1 MSRNSKIN
9 AEMDAAEAVESA
21 PPGREILPVVAIV
34 GRVNVGKSTLY
45 NALTKTRDAIVSDM
59 PGVTRDRQ
67 YGVCR
72 HGSRHFLVIDT
83 GGMGEPDSELAEYVG
98 RQARLAIDEADV
110 VVFLV
115 DARAGM
121 LPDDFE
127 LARELRRAKAPV
139 LLVANK
145 TDGIDPNR
153 VQAEISELGL
163 PEFYQIAAAHNRGV
177 TDLTDEIIAHL
188 PEPVRDENAEVDDN
202 KIRVAIVGRPNVG
215 KSTLVNRLLGEERV
229 LAYDRPGT
237 TRDSIEVEVVRDDQA
252 FTLIDTAGIRRRP
265 KVHEAVEK
273 FSVIKALQSIEHAN
287 VAVVM
292 IDAKQGVSEQDNAII
307 GHVLDA
313 GRALILALNKWDGLE
328 RHERTA
334 VENELDRR
342 LDYVPWAIKVPI
354 SALHGSG
361 LGELTKALKRAHRS
375 ATRAFTPSDLTE
387 SINKAFDAYQP
398 PLVNGRTAKFR
409 YCHQGGR
416 NPPRI
421 VIHGNRLSTLPESYK
436 RYLENFIRD
445 RYRMIGT
452 PIRLELR
459 DGVNPFEG
467 KKNVL
472 TDRQVQKKRRLLRFS
487 KGKG

>member
-1 MSRNSKIN
+1 MSSRNDKIN
-9 AEMDAAEAVESA
+9 ADMDAAELVVEA
-21 PPGREILPVVAIV
+21 PVGREILPVVAIV

-45 NALTKTRDAIVSDM
+45 NAMTKTRDAIVSDM

-72 HGSRHFLVIDT
+72 HGVRHFVIVDT
-83 GGMGEPDSELAEYVG
+83 GGLGEPDSELAEYVG
-98 RQARLAIDEADV
+98 KQARVAVEEADV

-127 LARELRRAKAPV
+127 LARELRRSHKPV
-139 LLVANK
+139 MLVANK

-153 VQAEISELGL
+153 VQADISELGL
-163 PEFYQIAAAHNRGV
+163 PDFYQIAAAHNRGV
-177 TDLTDEIIAHL
+177 TDLVEEIIAHL
-188 PEPVRDENAEVDDN
+188 PEPLINLDALEDDQ
-202 KIRVAIVGRPNVG
+202 KIRIAIVGRPNVG
-215 KSTLVNRLLGEERV
+215 KSTLVNRLLGEDRV
-229 LAYDRPGT
+229 LAYDKPGT
-237 TRDSIEVEVVRDDQA
+237 TRDSIEVEVTRDGQS

-265 KVHEAVEK
+265 KVSEAVEK

-287 VAVVM
+287 VVVVM
-292 IDAKQGVSEQDNAII
+292 IDAQQGVSEQDNAII

-334 VENELDRR
+334 VERELERR
-342 LDYVPWAIKVPI
+342 LDYVPWAIQVPI

-361 LGELTKALKRAHRS
+361 LGELTKAFKRAHRS
-375 ATRAFTPSDLTE
+375 ATKVFSASDLTE
-387 SINKAFDAYQP
+387 SINKAFEAYQP
-398 PLVNGRTAKFR
+398 PLVNGRTAKLR
-409 YCHQGGR
+409 YSHQGGR

-421 VIHGNRLSTLPESYK
+421 VIHGNRLGTLPDAYK

-445 RYRMIGT
+445 RYKLIGT
-452 PIRLELR
+452 PIKLELR
-459 DGVNPFEG
+459 DGANPFEG
-467 KKNVL
+467 KKNPL
-472 TDRQVQKKRRLLRFS
+472 SDRQIQKKRRLIRNA
-487 KGKG
+487 KR

>member
-1 MSRNSKIN
+1 MTSRNAKIN
-9 AEMDAAEAVESA
+9 AELDAAELVDET
-21 PPGREILPVVAIV
+21 PVGREILPVVAIV

-45 NALTKTRDAIVSDM
+45 NAMTKTRDAIVSDM

-72 HGSRHFLVIDT
+72 NGYRHFVVVDT
-83 GGMGEPDSELAEYVG
+83 GGLGEPDTELAEYVG
-98 RQARLAIDEADV
+98 KQARVAVEEADV

-127 LARELRRAKAPV
+127 LARELRRAKKPV

-188 PEPVRDENAEVDDN
+188 PEQFIDANATEDGE

-215 KSTLVNRLLGEERV
+215 KSTLVNRLLGEDRV

-237 TRDSIEVEVVRDDQA
+237 TRDSIEVEVTRDGQS

-265 KVHEAVEK
+265 KVSEAVEK

-287 VAVVM
+287 VAIVM
-292 IDAKQGVSEQDNAII
+292 IDAQQGVSEQDNAII

-334 VENELDRR
+334 VESELDRR

-361 LGELTKALKRAHRS
+361 LGELTKAMKRAHRS
-375 ATRAFTPSDLTE
+375 ATKVFSASDLTE

-398 PLVNGRTAKFR
+398 PLVNGRTAKLR
-409 YCHQGGR
+409 YSHQGGR

-421 VIHGNRLSTLPESYK
+421 VIHGNRLSTLPEAYK

-445 RYRMIGT
+445 RYKLIGT

-459 DGVNPFEG
+459 DGANPFEG
-467 KKNVL
+467 KKNTL
-472 TDRQVQKKRRLLRFS
+472 TDRQVQKKRRLMRFA
-487 KGKG
+487 KH

>member
-1 MSRNSKIN
+1 
-9 AEMDAAEAVESA
+9 MDAAEAVESA
-21 PPGREILPVVAIV
+21 PAGREILPVVAIV

-188 PEPVRDENAEVDDN
+188 PEPVRDENAEVDEN

-292 IDAKQGVSEQDNAII
+292 IDAQQGVSEQDNAII

-445 RYRMIGT
+445 RYRMVGT

>member
-1 MSRNSKIN
+1 VARKSKP
-9 AEMDAAEAVESA
+9 EAPEELELESKSA
-21 PPGREILPVVAIV
+21 GREILPVVAIV

-72 HGSRHFLVIDT
+72 NGEREFIVVDT
-83 GGMGEPDSELAEYVG
+83 GGLGEPDSELAEYVG
-98 RQARLAIDEADV
+98 KQARIAIEEADV

-127 LARELRRAKAPV
+127 LARELRKTTKPV

-145 TDGIDPNR
+145 TDGLDPNR
-153 VQAEISELGL
+153 VQAEVSELGM
-163 PEFYQIAAAHNRGV
+163 PEYYQIAAAHFRGV

-188 PEPVRDENAEVDDN
+188 PDRFIDENATEDED

-229 LAYDRPGT
+229 LAFDRPGT
-237 TRDSIEVEVVRDDQA
+237 TRDSIEVEVTRDGQA

-265 KVHEAVEK
+265 RVSEAVEK

-287 VAVVM
+287 VAIVM
-292 IDAKQGVSEQDNAII
+292 IDAQQGVSEQDNAII
-307 GHVLDA
+307 GHVLDS

-328 RHERTA
+328 RHERTH
-334 VENELDRR
+334 VESELDRR
-342 LDYVPWAIKVPI
+342 LDYIPWAIRVPI

-375 ATRAFTPSDLTE
+375 ATKAFSASELTETVNRAFE
-387 SINKAFDAYQP
+387 AYQP
-398 PLVNGRTAKFR
+398 PLVNGRTAKLR

-416 NPPRI
+416 NPPRV
-421 VIHGNRLSTLPESYK
+421 VIHGNRLGTLPDAYK
-436 RYLENFIRD
+436 RYLENYIRD
-445 RYRMIGT
+445 KFKLVGT
-452 PIRLELR
+452 PIRLETR

-467 KKNVL
+467 KKNEL
-472 TDRQVQKKRRLLRFS
+472 TDRQIQKKRRLMRHS
-487 KGKG
+487 KS